1 MLGEMLVGEES
12 SGRDDPTSPGRG
24 FLHNLVQWR
33 LRFLGTTG
41 TSAD

>member
-1 MLGEMLVGEES
+1 MVGGMLVEDES

-33 LRFLGTTG
+33 LRFLRTIG